1 MNATTAVFVSSSAF
15 FFGGGADESD
25 SSPKNLLKAEVRL
38 GFARLG
44 IEVEL
49 EDATGK
55 AGGGVALIA
64 VTA

>member
-25 SSPKNLLKAEVRL
+25 SSPKNLLKADAKL
-38 GFARLG
+38 GLARLG

-49 EDATGK
+49 GDATGK